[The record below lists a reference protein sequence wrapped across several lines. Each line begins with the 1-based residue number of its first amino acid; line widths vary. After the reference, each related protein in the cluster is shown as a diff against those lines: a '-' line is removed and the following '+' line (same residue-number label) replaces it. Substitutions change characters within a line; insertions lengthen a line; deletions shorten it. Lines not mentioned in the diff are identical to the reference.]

1 MEKKEISL
9 NNKEIKDKNDEK
21 LNNTSIIEKNGDNLY
36 FDSKSEIENKDKND
50 SQSNISKSLSVIN
63 KNNNNIS
70 NSEDDK
76 KNMSIIRTISES
88 KNQHHYPTKRIIV
101 EINQLSKRVTK
112 EENENEYNNRIM
124 VKELRSKYFPLRRG
138 NNTFRNNYHNL
149 NKEKNTIINNEN
161 YPNNFKFKNMNVNI
175 SKSTNPNI
183 FTNAR
188 YDDKKPTK
196 PNLLLNDINE
206 FRNSTQKSKEL
217 YNSYNGN
224 NNNNYTSKSNNHFGQ
239 NSLRVSDSNNF
250 SEQSNTK
257 PLTLNDLECFP
268 NDNEK
273 IKALLFKYNELLKN
287 LNLFEQRYLTLKSK
301 YNELNQNERNSGNIS
316 IKEEDSKY
324 KKYINEENKNL
335 NSKLE
340 NYEKIF
346 PQMIY
351 YINDLSNELSL
362 KKINFVELKNYMN
375 TNFNNSNQDNPITSS
390 IDILNENKRTI
401 LNRNKKKDSS
411 NKKKT
416 LNRIKSFSN
425 NKEYE
430 ELTKKIITG
439 RQGNKVKTKKFYDK
453 L

>member
-1 MEKKEISL
+1 MEKKEINLS
-9 NNKEIKDKNDEK
+9 NKEIKEK
-21 LNNTSIIEKNGDNLY
+21 DGEKVNNTSIIEKNGDNLY

-217 YNSYNGN
+217 YNSYNGI
-224 NNNNYTSKSNNHFGQ
+224 NNYTSKSNNHFGQ

-287 LNLFEQRYLTLKSK
+287 LNLFEKRYLTLKSE
-301 YNELNQNERNSGNIS
+301 YNELYQKKGNSGNIS

-362 KKINFVELKNYMN
+362 KKINFVELKKYMN

-401 LNRNKKKDSS
+401 LNRNKNKDSS
-411 NKKKT
+411 NKKKS